1 MTKGLVALCCAA
13 LSLEAA
19 RAEPS
24 QEWNP
29 NPVVEMATGS
39 RHDHNKLDQEIEK
52 LQQELKRF
60 ETQFSEGAKALS
72 LNDVVELAL
81 KNNPTLQAAVDQVQ
95 SSDWLLIASQQSWYP
110 VISLNSLG
118 IPSYGVDSTY
128 SYGTQ
133 DDSQESKTTFQ
144 SGLNAEL
151 KWTFLDPQ
159 RQPQI
164 NTSYYQLS
172 ADRLLFY
179 TTARDTINNAQTGYF
194 NLQGSIENIRDFQR
208 IVAVAQQS
216 YDSILNKYKA
226 GYANLLQVEQI
237 KTELE
242 NNLTTLIN
250 YYVTYSRQAAELSAY
265 VGLAD
270 YTLIIPSDPLQQEG
284 SWNNDLKH
292 SIRLGLNN
300 SELIQRALAQAD
312 QNKWQGFFALNTN
325 LPNFY
330 LSLNSEANQ
339 RSLRQST
346 WGSYLN
352 NYGQQNGNAYALLG
366 FQWQLFNGGINYSTA
381 KSYFS
386 QQQNFLAQSR
396 SQSDFVVKEVRSN
409 YAAMFGSQK
418 AIRVTNSAYRSAQVA
433 NEAATMRYRAGLE
446 SVTTIVQTVQ
456 LLANASIERTRSLV
470 EYNTAI
476 SNLYLYAAVWPDST
490 YPIVEQLL
498 NPSSSSSKPNQA
510 PSPEQ

>member
-1 MTKGLVALCCAA
+1 MKQAGLMTKGLVALCCAA

-52 LQQELKRF
+52 LQQELKTF

-81 KNNPTLQAAVDQVQ
+81 KNNPTLQAAVDEVQ

-110 VISLNSLG
+110 VISLESLG
-118 IPSYGVDSTY
+118 IPSYGVNSTY
-128 SYGTQ
+128 TYGTQ
-133 DDSQESKTTFQ
+133 YDSQESQTTFQ
-144 SGLNAEL
+144 SGLNAAL

-164 NTSYYQLS
+164 NVSYYQLS

-179 TTARDTINNAQTGYF
+179 TTARETIRNAQIGYF
-194 NLQGSIENIRDFQR
+194 DLQGSIENIRDFQR
-208 IVAVAQQS
+208 IVDVSQES
-216 YDSILNKYKA
+216 YDSIVNKYHS

-237 KTELE
+237 KTQLELDM
-242 NNLTTLIN
+242 NTLIR
-250 YYVTYSRQAAELSAY
+250 YYIDYSRNAADLSAY

-270 YTLIIPSDPLQQEG
+270 YTLIVPSDPLQQEG
-284 SWNNDLKH
+284 AWNNDLKQ

-300 SELIQRALAQAD
+300 SERIQQALAQAD

-325 LPNFY
+325 LPKFS
-330 LSLNSEANQ
+330 LSFNSAANQ

-346 WGSYLN
+346 WGTYQN
-352 NYGQQNGNAYALLG
+352 NYGSQNGSASALLG
-366 FQWQLFNGGINYSTA
+366 FQWQLFNGGINYSSA
-381 KSYFS
+381 NSSFA
-386 QQQNFLAQSR
+386 QQQKFIELSR
-396 SQSDFVVKEVRSN
+396 SQSDFVVNNVRSN
-409 YAAMFGSQK
+409 YASLFGNNKSIQ
-418 AIRVTNSAYRSAQVA
+418 VTSRAYRSAQIA
-433 NEAATMRYRAGLE
+433 NEAATMRYRAGLDN
-446 SVTTIVQTVQ
+446 VTTIVQTVQ
-456 LLANASIERTRSLV
+456 LLGNASIAKTSALV
-470 EYNTAI
+470 GYNTAI
-476 SNLYLYAAVWPDST
+476 SNLYLYAAVWPDRT
-490 YPIVEQLL
+490 YPIVEKLL
-498 NPSSSSSKPNQA
+498 LK
-510 PSPEQ
+510 E